1 VGPRQQSNWI
11 KETDHVNACRDPG
24 LVEDTAV
31 TYAIDVLCTETLQ
44 PLCAPLCFMD
54 FDLGLWDSTCS
65 FSHIR
70 GDFIAVSCRTIGPKE
85 GPNNV
90 VLMFNWRTGSLV
102 LMVSLSALL
111 KPSESESC

>member
-1 VGPRQQSNWI
+1 VSPQQPSDCI
-11 KETDHVNACRDPG
+11 KENDHVHACRDME
-24 LVEDTAV
+24 VDEDTAV

-54 FDLGLWDSTCS
+54 FDLGSWDSTCS
-65 FSHIR
+65 LSHIR
-70 GDFIAVSCRTIGPKE
+70 GDFIAVSCRTIGSKE
-85 GPNNV
+85 GSNNV

-111 KPSESESC
+111 KPSESE